1 MNISGIRPFEAI
13 GSYSNIN
20 KVNGQEAVVAKVQV
34 AEQQPKEQPKQQQVF
49 ERPEQKENAFEF
61 AKKYDPTA
69 TYDLKGEDS
78 DITKLDKVIEMPKA
92 HKDEALKQYQ
102 TFVGGRT
109 KAPVQPEKVAAP
121 KVELENFNL

>member
-13 GSYSNIN
+13 GYYSNVN
-20 KVNGQEAVVAKVQV
+20 RVNGQEAVAAKVQV
-34 AEQQPKEQPKQQQVF
+34 TEQQPKEQPKQQQVF
-49 ERPEQKENAFEF
+49 ERPQQKETAVEF
-61 AKKYDPTA
+61 AKKYDPNA
-69 TYDLKGEDS
+69 KYDLKGADS
-78 DITKLDKVIEMPKA
+78 DINSLDKVTELPKA

-109 KAPVQPEKVAAP
+109 KAPVQPEKTTAP

>member
-13 GSYSNIN
+13 GYYSNIN

-78 DITKLDKVIEMPKA
+78 DITKLDKVTEMPKA